1 MIQILESKK
10 LIEKQLDDV
19 LTGPLSGYSNITVV
33 KYLASY
39 GLDVENTTFVETDP
53 SKLKKDQNI
62 LFIFAATRSKFN
74 PKTYERTPQLYYR
87 TCLYTKGQKQFAST
101 LRREEDYVDRN
112 GNILPMGNK
121 DLSNASFNFLVK
133 NCYTAYVLDDELVWS
148 TDKRKQRRDAKQ
160 GSIDRKGP
168 NEFYA
173 GAWNSNLSLD
183 KSGYV
188 IDKDKYKKMLAAV
201 HKDAYR
207 KYFDEAIDLYNAVTE
222 KLESDIKK
230 SMSLDA
236 DPDTKHMLSSDQKI
250 LQSFIGDIK
259 SNLINFAAQFRRNN
273 AQYLVMYADFLKRN
287 LEKYRQPVKDILS
300 KYH

>member
-1 MIQILESKK
+1 MIKILESKK

-19 LTGPLSGYSNITVV
+19 LTGPLSGYNNITVV

-62 LFIFAATRSKFN
+62 LFIFAMTGSKFN
-74 PKTYERTPQLYYR
+74 PETHERTPQLYYR
-87 TCLYTKGQKQFAST
+87 TCLYTKGKKQFAGT
-101 LRREEDYVDRN
+101 LRKQDDYVDRN
-112 GNILPMGNK
+112 GNRLPEGNK
-121 DLSNASFNFLVK
+121 DLSNASFKFLVTY
-133 NCYTAYVLDDELVWS
+133 CYAAYVLDDELVWS
-148 TDKRKQRRDAKQ
+148 TDKRNQRRDAKK
-160 GSIDRKGP
+160 GSIERHGP
-168 NEFYA
+168 NEFYD

-188 IDKDKYKKMLAAV
+188 IDKDKYRKMLATI

-207 KYFDEAIDLYNAVTE
+207 KYFDEAIDLYNAATE

-236 DPDTKHMLSSDQKI
+236 DSDTTQMSYADQKI
-250 LQSFIGDIK
+250 LKSFIADMQ

-300 KYH
+300 K

>member
-1 MIQILESKK
+1 M
-10 LIEKQLDDV
+10 
-19 LTGPLSGYSNITVV
+19 LTGPLSGYSGITVA

-53 SKLKKDQNI
+53 SQLKKDQNI
-62 LFIFAATRSKFN
+62 LFIFATNGSKFN
-74 PKTYERTPQLYYR
+74 PKTHERTPQLYYR

-101 LRREEDYVDRN
+101 LRREEEYVDRN
-112 GNILPMGNK
+112 GNILPTGNK
-121 DLSNASFNFLVK
+121 DLSAASFNFLVK
-133 NCYTAYVLDDELVWS
+133 NCYAAYVLDDELVWS
-148 TDKRKQRRDAKQ
+148 TDKRNQRRDAKK
-160 GSIDRKGP
+160 GSIERHMTGAGEV
-168 NEFYA
+168 NFYT
-173 GAWNSNLSLD
+173 GDKID

-188 IDKDKYKKMLAAV
+188 IEKDKYRKMLATI

-207 KYFDEAIDLYNAVTE
+207 KYFDEAIDLYNAATE

-236 DPDTKHMLSSDQKI
+236 DSDTKQMSYSDQKI

-300 KYH
+300 K

>member
-1 MIQILESKK
+1 MIKILESKK

-19 LTGPLSGYSNITVV
+19 LTGPLSGYNRTTVAQ
-33 KYLASY
+33 YLASY
-39 GLDVENTTFVETDP
+39 NLDVENTTFTKTDP
-53 SKLKKDQNI
+53 SELKKDQNI
-62 LFIFAATRSKFN
+62 LFIFALSTNKYNSKTR
-74 PKTYERTPQLYYR
+74 EREPVLYYK
-87 TCLYTKGQKQFAST
+87 TCLYTKGTKRFANNLSKNDT
-101 LRREEDYVDRN
+101 YVDRN
-112 GNILPMGNK
+112 GNELPYGNK
-121 DLSNASFNFLVK
+121 DLANASFKFLVTY
-133 NCYTAYVLDDELVWS
+133 CYAAYVLDDELVWS
-148 TDKRKQRRDAKQ
+148 TDKRKQRQDAKK
-160 GSIDRKGP
+160 GSIERQRTGAGEMD
-168 NEFYA
+168 FYT
-173 GAWNSNLSLD
+173 GDKID

-188 IDKDKYKKMLAAV
+188 IEKDKYRKMLATI

-207 KYFDEAIDLYNAVTE
+207 KYFDEAIDLYNAATE

-236 DPDTKHMLSSDQKI
+236 DPDTKHMLYSDQKL

-300 KYH
+300 KYN

>member
-1 MIQILESKK
+1 MIKILESKK

-19 LTGPLSGYSNITVV
+19 LTGPVSGYNGTTVV

-53 SKLKKDQNI
+53 SELKKDQNI
-62 LFIFAATRSKFN
+62 LFIFALSTNRYNSK
-74 PKTYERTPQLYYR
+74 TQEREPVLYYR
-87 TCLYTKGQKQFAST
+87 TCLYAKGTKKFADN
-101 LRREEDYVDRN
+101 LRKNDTYVDRN
-112 GNILPMGNK
+112 GNELPYGNK
-121 DLSNASFNFLVK
+121 DLSAASFNFLVK
-133 NCYTAYVLDDELVWS
+133 NCYAAYVLDDELVWS
-148 TDKRKQRRDAKQ
+148 TDKRKQRQDAKK
-160 GSIDRKGP
+160 GSIERHMNDAGINFYSGDRI
-168 NEFYA
+168 
-173 GAWNSNLSLD
+173 D

-188 IDKDKYKKMLAAV
+188 IEKDKYRKMLATI

-207 KYFDEAIDLYNAVTE
+207 KYFDEAIDLYNAATE

-236 DPDTKHMLSSDQKI
+236 DSDTKQMSYSDQKI

-300 KYH
+300 K

>member
-1 MIQILESKK
+1 MIKILESKK

-19 LTGPLSGYSNITVV
+19 LTGPLSGYSGITVV

-53 SKLKKDQNI
+53 SELKKDQNI

-160 GSIDRKGP
+160 GSIDRRGP

>member
-1 MIQILESKK
+1 MIKILESKK

-19 LTGPLSGYSNITVV
+19 LTGPLSGYSGITVA

-53 SKLKKDQNI
+53 SQLKKDQNI
-62 LFIFAATRSKFN
+62 LFIFAAASSKFN
-74 PKTYERTPQLYYR
+74 PKTHERTPQLYYR

-101 LRREEDYVDRN
+101 LRREEEYVDRN
-112 GNILPMGNK
+112 GNILPTGNK

-148 TDKRKQRRDAKQ
+148 TDKRKQRQDAKK
-160 GSIDRKGP
+160 GSIERHMNDAGRD
-168 NEFYA
+168 FYN
-173 GAWNSNLSLD
+173 GDKID

-188 IDKDKYKKMLAAV
+188 IEKDKYRKMLATI

-207 KYFDEAIDLYNAVTE
+207 KYFDEAIDLYNAATE

-236 DPDTKHMLSSDQKI
+236 DPDTKQMSYSDQKI

-300 KYH
+300 K

>member
-1 MIQILESKK
+1 MIKILESKK

-19 LTGPLSGYSNITVV
+19 LTGPLSGYNNITVV

-62 LFIFAATRSKFN
+62 LFIFAAARSKFN

-87 TCLYTKGQKQFAST
+87 TCLYTKGQKRFAST

-112 GNILPMGNK
+112 GNILPTGNK
-121 DLSNASFNFLVK
+121 DLSAASFNFLVK

-148 TDKRKQRRDAKQ
+148 TDKRKQRQDAKK
-160 GSIDRKGP
+160 GSIERHDP
-168 NEFYA
+168 NEFYN
-173 GAWNSNLSLD
+173 WDKID

-188 IDKDKYKKMLAAV
+188 IEKDKYRKMLATI

-207 KYFDEAIDLYNAVTE
+207 KYFDEAIDLYNAATE

-236 DPDTKHMLSSDQKI
+236 DSDTTQMSYADQKI
-250 LQSFIGDIK
+250 LKSFIADMQ

-300 KYH
+300 K

>member
-1 MIQILESKK
+1 MIKILESKK

-19 LTGPLSGYSNITVV
+19 LTGPLSGYNNITVV

-62 LFIFAATRSKFN
+62 LFIFAAARSKFN

-160 GSIDRKGP
+160 GSIDRHGP

>member
-1 MIQILESKK
+1 MIKILESKK

-19 LTGPLSGYSNITVV
+19 LTGPLSGYNGITVV

-53 SKLKKDQNI
+53 SELKKDQNI
-62 LFIFAATRSKFN
+62 LFIFAMTGSKFN
-74 PKTYERTPQLYYR
+74 PETHERTPQLYYR
-87 TCLYTKGQKQFAST
+87 TCLYTKGKKQFAGT
-101 LRREEDYVDRN
+101 LRKQDDYVDRN
-112 GNILPMGNK
+112 GNRLPEGNK
-121 DLSNASFNFLVK
+121 DLSNASFKFLVTY
-133 NCYTAYVLDDELVWS
+133 CYAAYVLDDELVWS
-148 TDKRKQRRDAKQ
+148 TDKRNQRRDAKK
-160 GSIDRKGP
+160 GSIERHGP
-168 NEFYA
+168 NEFYD

-188 IDKDKYKKMLAAV
+188 IDKDKYRKMLATI

-207 KYFDEAIDLYNAVTE
+207 KYFDEAIDLYNAATE

-236 DPDTKHMLSSDQKI
+236 DSDTTQMSYADQKI
-250 LQSFIGDIK
+250 LKSFIADMQ

-300 KYH
+300 K

>member
-1 MIQILESKK
+1 MIKILESKK

-19 LTGPLSGYSNITVV
+19 LTGPLSGYSGITVA

-53 SKLKKDQNI
+53 SQLKKDQNI
-62 LFIFAATRSKFN
+62 LFIFATNGSKFN
-74 PKTYERTPQLYYR
+74 PKTHERTPQLYYR

-101 LRREEDYVDRN
+101 LRREEEYVDRN
-112 GNILPMGNK
+112 GNILPTGNK
-121 DLSNASFNFLVK
+121 DLSAASFNFLVK
-133 NCYTAYVLDDELVWS
+133 NCYAAYVLDDELVWS
-148 TDKRKQRRDAKQ
+148 TDKRNQRRDAKK
-160 GSIDRKGP
+160 GSIERHMTGAGEV
-168 NEFYA
+168 NFYT
-173 GAWNSNLSLD
+173 GDKID

-188 IDKDKYKKMLAAV
+188 IEKDKYRKMLATI

-207 KYFDEAIDLYNAVTE
+207 KYFDEAIDLYNAATE

-236 DPDTKHMLSSDQKI
+236 DSDTKQMSYSDQKI

-300 KYH
+300 K

>member
-1 MIQILESKK
+1 MIKILESKK

-19 LTGPLSGYSNITVV
+19 LTGPLSGYSGITVV

-53 SKLKKDQNI
+53 SQLKKDQNI
-62 LFIFAATRSKFN
+62 LFIFAAASSKFN
-74 PKTYERTPQLYYR
+74 PKTHERTPQLYYR

-101 LRREEDYVDRN
+101 LRREEEYVDRN
-112 GNILPMGNK
+112 GNILPTGNK

-148 TDKRKQRRDAKQ
+148 TDKRKQRQDAKK
-160 GSIDRKGP
+160 GSIERHMNDAGRD
-168 NEFYA
+168 FYN
-173 GAWNSNLSLD
+173 GDKID

-188 IDKDKYKKMLAAV
+188 IEKDKYRKMLATI

-207 KYFDEAIDLYNAVTE
+207 KYFDEAIDLYNAATE

-236 DPDTKHMLSSDQKI
+236 DPDTKQMSYSDQKI

-300 KYH
+300 K

>member
-1 MIQILESKK
+1 MIKSLESKK

-19 LTGPLSGYSNITVV
+19 LTGPLSGYNRTTVAQ
-33 KYLASY
+33 YLASY
-39 GLDVENTTFVETDP
+39 NLDVENTTFTKTDP
-53 SKLKKDQNI
+53 SELKKDQNI
-62 LFIFAATRSKFN
+62 LFIFALSTNKYNSKTR
-74 PKTYERTPQLYYR
+74 EREPVLYYK
-87 TCLYTKGQKQFAST
+87 TCLYTKGTKRFANNLSKNDT
-101 LRREEDYVDRN
+101 YVDRN
-112 GNILPMGNK
+112 GNELPYGNK
-121 DLSNASFNFLVK
+121 DLANASFKFLVTY
-133 NCYTAYVLDDELVWS
+133 CYAAYVLDNELVWS
-148 TDKRKQRRDAKQ
+148 TDKRKQRQDAKK
-160 GSIDRKGP
+160 GSIERQRTGAGEMD
-168 NEFYA
+168 FYT
-173 GAWNSNLSLD
+173 GDKID
-183 KSGYV
+183 KSGYA
-188 IDKDKYKKMLAAV
+188 IEKDKYRKMLATI

-236 DPDTKHMLSSDQKI
+236 DSDTKQMSYSDQKI

-300 KYH
+300 KYN

>member
-1 MIQILESKK
+1 MIKILESKK

-19 LTGPLSGYSNITVV
+19 LTGPLSGYSGITVA

-53 SKLKKDQNI
+53 SQLKKDQNI
-62 LFIFAATRSKFN
+62 LFIFAAASSKFN
-74 PKTYERTPQLYYR
+74 PKTHERTPQLYYR

-101 LRREEDYVDRN
+101 LRREEEYVDRN
-112 GNILPMGNK
+112 GNILPAGNK
-121 DLSNASFNFLVK
+121 DLSNASFKFLVTY
-133 NCYTAYVLDDELVWS
+133 CYAAYVLDDELVWS
-148 TDKRKQRRDAKQ
+148 TDKRNQRRDAKK
-160 GSIDRKGP
+160 GSIERHMNDAGMD
-168 NEFYA
+168 FYN
-173 GAWNSNLSLD
+173 GNKID

-188 IDKDKYKKMLAAV
+188 IEKDKYRKMLATI

-207 KYFDEAIDLYNAVTE
+207 KYFDEAIDLYNAATE

-236 DPDTKHMLSSDQKI
+236 DSDTKQMSYSDQKI

-273 AQYLVMYADFLKRN
+273 AQYLVMYVDFLKRN

-300 KYH
+300 KYN

>member
-1 MIQILESKK
+1 MIKILESKK

-19 LTGPLSGYSNITVV
+19 LTGPLSGYSGITVA

-53 SKLKKDQNI
+53 SQLKKDQNI
-62 LFIFAATRSKFN
+62 LFIFATNSSKFN
-74 PKTYERTPQLYYR
+74 PKTHERTPQLYYR

-101 LRREEDYVDRN
+101 LRREEEYVDRN
-112 GNILPMGNK
+112 GNILPTGNK
-121 DLSNASFNFLVK
+121 DLSAASFNFLVK
-133 NCYTAYVLDDELVWS
+133 NCYAAYVLDDELVWS
-148 TDKRKQRRDAKQ
+148 IDKRNQRRDAKK
-160 GSIDRKGP
+160 GSIERHMTGAGEV
-168 NEFYA
+168 NFYS
-173 GAWNSNLSLD
+173 GDKID

-188 IDKDKYKKMLAAV
+188 IEKDKYRKMLATI

-207 KYFDEAIDLYNAVTE
+207 KYFDEAIDLYNAATE

-236 DPDTKHMLSSDQKI
+236 DSDTKQMSYSDQKI

-300 KYH
+300 K

>member
-1 MIQILESKK
+1 MIKILESKK

-19 LTGPLSGYSNITVV
+19 LTGPLSGYSGITVA

-53 SKLKKDQNI
+53 SQLKKDQNI
-62 LFIFAATRSKFN
+62 LFIFATNGSKFN
-74 PKTYERTPQLYYR
+74 PKTHERTPQLYYR

-101 LRREEDYVDRN
+101 LRREEEYVDRN
-112 GNILPMGNK
+112 GNILPVGNK
-121 DLSNASFNFLVK
+121 DLSAASFNFLVK
-133 NCYTAYVLDDELVWS
+133 NCYAAYVLDDELVWS
-148 TDKRKQRRDAKQ
+148 TDKRNQRRDAKK
-160 GSIDRKGP
+160 GSIERHMTGAGEV
-168 NEFYA
+168 NFYS
-173 GAWNSNLSLD
+173 GDKID

-188 IDKDKYKKMLAAV
+188 IEKDKYRKMLATI

-207 KYFDEAIDLYNAVTE
+207 KYFDEAIDLYNAATE

-236 DPDTKHMLSSDQKI
+236 DPDTKQISYSDQKI

-300 KYH
+300 K

>member
-1 MIQILESKK
+1 MIKILESKK

-19 LTGPLSGYSNITVV
+19 LTGPLSGYNGITVV

-53 SKLKKDQNI
+53 SELKKDQNI
-62 LFIFAATRSKFN
+62 LFIFAAARSKYN
-74 PKTYERTPQLYYR
+74 PKTHERTPQLYYR
-87 TCLYTKGQKQFAST
+87 TCLYTKGQKRFAST
-101 LRREEDYVDRN
+101 LRREEEYVDRN
-112 GNILPMGNK
+112 GNILPTGNK
-121 DLSNASFNFLVK
+121 DLSAASFNFLVK
-133 NCYTAYVLDDELVWS
+133 NCYAAYVLDDELVWS
-148 TDKRKQRRDAKQ
+148 TDKRNQRRDAKK
-160 GSIDRKGP
+160 GSIERHMTGAGEVNFYSGDRI
-168 NEFYA
+168 
-173 GAWNSNLSLD
+173 D

-188 IDKDKYKKMLAAV
+188 IEKDKYRKMLATI

-207 KYFDEAIDLYNAVTE
+207 KYFDEAIDLYNAATE

-236 DPDTKHMLSSDQKI
+236 DSDTKQMSYSDQKI

-300 KYH
+300 K

>member
-1 MIQILESKK
+1 MIKILESKK

-19 LTGPLSGYSNITVV
+19 LTGPLSGYNGITVA

-39 GLDVENTTFVETDP
+39 NLDVEHTTFVKTDP
-53 SKLKKDQNI
+53 SELKKDQNI
-62 LFIFAATRSKFN
+62 LFIFAAVSSKFN

-87 TCLYTKGQKQFAST
+87 TCLYTKGQKQVASM
-101 LRREEDYVDRN
+101 LRRDEEYVDRN
-112 GNILPMGNK
+112 GNILPTGNK
-121 DLSNASFNFLVK
+121 DLYAASFNFLVK
-133 NCYTAYVLDDELVWS
+133 NCYAAYVLDDELVWS
-148 TDKRKQRRDAKQ
+148 TDKRKQRQDAKK
-160 GSIDRKGP
+160 GSIERHMNDAGKD
-168 NEFYA
+168 FYT
-173 GAWNSNLSLD
+173 GDKID

-188 IDKDKYKKMLAAV
+188 IEKDKYRKMLATI

-207 KYFDEAIDLYNAVTE
+207 KYFDEAIDLYNAATE

-236 DPDTKHMLSSDQKI
+236 DPDTKQISYSDQKI

-300 KYH
+300 KYN

>member
-1 MIQILESKK
+1 M
-10 LIEKQLDDV
+10 
-19 LTGPLSGYSNITVV
+19 
-33 KYLASY
+33 
-39 GLDVENTTFVETDP
+39 
-53 SKLKKDQNI
+53 
-62 LFIFAATRSKFN
+62 FIFALSTNKYNSKTR
-74 PKTYERTPQLYYR
+74 EREPVLYYK
-87 TCLYTKGQKQFAST
+87 TCLYTKGTKRFANNLSKNDT
-101 LRREEDYVDRN
+101 YVDRN
-112 GNILPMGNK
+112 GNELPYGNK
-121 DLSNASFNFLVK
+121 DLANASFKFLVTY
-133 NCYTAYVLDDELVWS
+133 CYAAYVLDNELVWS
-148 TDKRKQRRDAKQ
+148 TDKRKQRQDAKK
-160 GSIDRKGP
+160 GSIERQRTGAGEMD
-168 NEFYA
+168 FYT
-173 GAWNSNLSLD
+173 GDKID

-188 IDKDKYKKMLAAV
+188 IEKDKYRKMLATI

-236 DPDTKHMLSSDQKI
+236 DPDTKHMNYSDQKI

-300 KYH
+300 KYN

>member
-1 MIQILESKK
+1 MIKILESKK

-19 LTGPLSGYSNITVV
+19 LTGPLSGYNNITVV

-53 SKLKKDQNI
+53 SELKKDQNI
-62 LFIFAATRSKFN
+62 LFIFAAARSKYN
-74 PKTYERTPQLYYR
+74 PKTHERTPQLYYR

-101 LRREEDYVDRN
+101 LRREEEYVDRN
-112 GNILPMGNK
+112 GNILPTGNK
-121 DLSNASFNFLVK
+121 DLSAASFNFLVK
-133 NCYTAYVLDDELVWS
+133 NCYAAYVLDDELVWS
-148 TDKRKQRRDAKQ
+148 IDKRNQRRDAKK
-160 GSIDRKGP
+160 GSIERHMTGAGEV
-168 NEFYA
+168 NFYS
-173 GAWNSNLSLD
+173 GDKID

-188 IDKDKYKKMLAAV
+188 IEKDKYRKMLATI

-207 KYFDEAIDLYNAVTE
+207 KYFDEAIDLYNAATE

-236 DPDTKHMLSSDQKI
+236 DADTKQMSYSDQKL

-300 KYH
+300 K

>member
-1 MIQILESKK
+1 MIKILESKK

-19 LTGPLSGYSNITVV
+19 LTGPLSGYNNITVV

-53 SKLKKDQNI
+53 SQLKKDQNI
-62 LFIFAATRSKFN
+62 LFIFAAARSKYN
-74 PKTYERTPQLYYR
+74 PKTHERTPQLYYR

-101 LRREEDYVDRN
+101 LRREEEYVDRN
-112 GNILPMGNK
+112 GNILPTGNK
-121 DLSNASFNFLVK
+121 DLSAASFNFLVK
-133 NCYTAYVLDDELVWS
+133 NCYAAYVLDDELVWS
-148 TDKRKQRRDAKQ
+148 TDKRKQRQDAKK
-160 GSIDRKGP
+160 GSIERHMNDAGMDFYSGDRI
-168 NEFYA
+168 
-173 GAWNSNLSLD
+173 D

-188 IDKDKYKKMLAAV
+188 IEKDKYRKMLATI

-207 KYFDEAIDLYNAVTE
+207 KYFDEAIDLYNAATE

-236 DPDTKHMLSSDQKI
+236 DPDTKHMLYSDQKL

-300 KYH
+300 K

>member
-1 MIQILESKK
+1 MIKILESKK

-19 LTGPLSGYSNITVV
+19 LTGPLSGYSGITVV

-53 SKLKKDQNI
+53 SQLKRDQNI
-62 LFIFAATRSKFN
+62 LFIFAAARSKFN
-74 PKTYERTPQLYYR
+74 PKTHERTPQLYYR

-101 LRREEDYVDRN
+101 LRREEEYVDRN
-112 GNILPMGNK
+112 GNILPVGNK
-121 DLSNASFNFLVK
+121 DLSAASFNFLVK
-133 NCYTAYVLDDELVWS
+133 NCYAAYVLDDELVWS
-148 TDKRKQRRDAKQ
+148 TDKRNQRRDAKK
-160 GSIDRKGP
+160 GSIERHMTGAGEV
-168 NEFYA
+168 NFYN
-173 GAWNSNLSLD
+173 GDKID

-188 IDKDKYKKMLAAV
+188 IEKDKYRKMLATI

-207 KYFDEAIDLYNAVTE
+207 KYFDEAIDLYNAATE

-236 DPDTKHMLSSDQKI
+236 DPDTKQISYSDQKI

-300 KYH
+300 K

>member
-1 MIQILESKK
+1 M
-10 LIEKQLDDV
+10 
-19 LTGPLSGYSNITVV
+19 
-33 KYLASY
+33 
-39 GLDVENTTFVETDP
+39 
-53 SKLKKDQNI
+53 KKDQNI
-62 LFIFAATRSKFN
+62 LFIFAAASSKFN
-74 PKTYERTPQLYYR
+74 PKTHERTPQLYYR

-101 LRREEDYVDRN
+101 LRREEEYVDRN
-112 GNILPMGNK
+112 GNILPTGNK
-121 DLSNASFNFLVK
+121 DLSNASFKFLVTY
-133 NCYTAYVLDDELVWS
+133 CYAAYVLDDELVWS
-148 TDKRKQRRDAKQ
+148 TDKRQQRRDAKK
-160 GSIDRKGP
+160 GSIERHMNGAGEVNFYSGDRI
-168 NEFYA
+168 
-173 GAWNSNLSLD
+173 D

-188 IDKDKYKKMLAAV
+188 IEKDKYRKMLATI

-207 KYFDEAIDLYNAVTE
+207 KYFDEAIDLYNAATE

-236 DPDTKHMLSSDQKI
+236 DADTKQMSYSDQKL

-300 KYH
+300 K

>member
-1 MIQILESKK
+1 MIKILESKK

-19 LTGPLSGYSNITVV
+19 LTGPVSGYNSITVA

-39 GLDVENTTFVETDP
+39 NLDVEHTTFVKTDP
-53 SKLKKDQNI
+53 SELKKDQNI
-62 LFIFAATRSKFN
+62 LFIFATNSSKFN
-74 PKTYERTPQLYYR
+74 PKTHERTPQLYYR
-87 TCLYTKGQKQFAST
+87 TCLYTKGQKRFAST
-101 LRREEDYVDRN
+101 LRREEEYVDRN
-112 GNILPMGNK
+112 GNILPTGNK
-121 DLSNASFNFLVK
+121 DLSAASFNFLVK
-133 NCYTAYVLDDELVWS
+133 NCYAAYVLDDELVWS
-148 TDKRKQRRDAKQ
+148 TDKRNQRRDAKK
-160 GSIDRKGP
+160 GSIERHMTGAGEV
-168 NEFYA
+168 NFYT
-173 GAWNSNLSLD
+173 GDKID

-188 IDKDKYKKMLAAV
+188 IEKDKYRKMLATI

-207 KYFDEAIDLYNAVTE
+207 KYFDEAIDLYNAATE

-236 DPDTKHMLSSDQKI
+236 DSDTKQMSYSDQKI

-300 KYH
+300 K

>member
-1 MIQILESKK
+1 MIKILESKK

-19 LTGPLSGYSNITVV
+19 LTGPLSGYSGITVA

-53 SKLKKDQNI
+53 SELKKDQNI
-62 LFIFAATRSKFN
+62 LFIFAAARSKYN
-74 PKTYERTPQLYYR
+74 PKTHERTPQLYYR
-87 TCLYTKGQKQFAST
+87 TCLYAKGQKQFAST
-101 LRREEDYVDRN
+101 LRREEEYVDRN
-112 GNILPMGNK
+112 GNILPTGNK
-121 DLSNASFNFLVK
+121 DLSAASFNFLVK
-133 NCYTAYVLDDELVWS
+133 NCYAAYVLDDELVWS
-148 TDKRKQRRDAKQ
+148 TDKRNQRRDAKK
-160 GSIDRKGP
+160 GSIERHMTGAGEV
-168 NEFYA
+168 NFYS
-173 GAWNSNLSLD
+173 GDKID

-188 IDKDKYKKMLAAV
+188 IEKDKYRKMLATI

-207 KYFDEAIDLYNAVTE
+207 KYFDEAIDLYNAATE

-236 DPDTKHMLSSDQKI
+236 DSDTKQMSYSDQKI

-300 KYH
+300 K